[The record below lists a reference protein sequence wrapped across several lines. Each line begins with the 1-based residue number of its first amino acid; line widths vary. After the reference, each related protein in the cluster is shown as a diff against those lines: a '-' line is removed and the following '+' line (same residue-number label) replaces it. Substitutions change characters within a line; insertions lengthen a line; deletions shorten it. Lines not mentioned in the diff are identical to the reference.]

1 MLSDEY
7 YEQNDSMHY
16 SGFRQPT
23 GSNSRP
29 QQMSTIV
36 KRHMHKSRISDDAED
51 NDGDA
56 DYEEEDEADE
66 DDPDDADFE
75 PSTSNRA
82 TNKDKDWEGE
92 DSDEAHN
99 SDEEIDFSD
108 NNDSYFDKKAKGRQ
122 RGKIGKSIRFS
133 RDRKYTT
140 SCRQRRV
147 KSSFDDED
155 QRVYFTV

>member
-82 TNKDKDWEGE
+82 TNKRSEMHSEGE
-92 DSDEAHN
+92 SA
-99 SDEEIDFSD
+99 
-108 NNDSYFDKKAKGRQ
+108 
-122 RGKIGKSIRFS
+122 
-133 RDRKYTT
+133 
-140 SCRQRRV
+140 
-147 KSSFDDED
+147 SSFSQENG
-155 QRVYFTV
+155 VG